1 MRIWHSL
8 SFRLALTYVALL
20 CLSLVTLLGLYY
32 GVSAY
37 APLETVKADVAEESA
52 DMAHIYRTQGVEALA
67 RTLDARAA
75 RLDVRKPFH
84 VLIDRKGEVQTANL
98 PSWPV
103 YKEPTWLRIEA
114 DIYRDGDESDHEALV
129 WDQSFD
135 DGARLMLGRDIED
148 IDEVE
153 EQLQVATTWLLPS
166 ALILGIFGGAL
177 MSRTISKRLEAINS
191 AARIVIA
198 GDLSGRVA
206 LRGSG
211 DDFDRLG
218 ETLNVM
224 LSRIEELLDAIRRV
238 SDSVAH
244 ELRTPLAR
252 LLVSLE
258 EMAEPDAEY
267 REALLKEATAEA
279 RRLQR
284 VFDALLRIA
293 RIESGRHEDQPQP
306 VALAQLVDDAVEFY
320 QPDAESKAIALR
332 AVSDEAAI
340 TLQGDP
346 HLLFQALVNL
356 IDNALKYTP
365 RDGEVTVGVQRQ
377 GAEAVLYV
385 SDTGMGI
392 STADRERLTERF
404 YRAAVA
410 QGVPGEGLGLSLV
423 AAVTARHGGS
433 LHFLDRDGG
442 QGTRVE
448 LRFPLY
454 PPAQR
459 PGG

>member
-1 MRIWHSL
+1 MRILHSL

-20 CLSLVTLLGLYY
+20 CLSLVTLLGVYY
-32 GVSAY
+32 WVSAY
-37 APLETVKADVAEESA
+37 APMEEVKAEVAAESA
-52 DMAHIYRTQGVEALA
+52 DMAQIYRTQGIAALMQA
-67 RTLDARAA
+67 LDVRAA

-84 VLIDRKGEVQTANL
+84 VLIDSKGHVRTANL

-103 YKEPTWLRIEA
+103 YKESAWLRIEA

-129 WDQSFD
+129 WDQAFD
-135 DGARLMLGRDIED
+135 DGARLMLGKDIED

-153 EQLQVATTWLLPS
+153 EQLRAAATWILPS
-166 ALILGIFGGAL
+166 ALILGILGGAL
-177 MSRTISKRLEAINS
+177 MSRTISNRLEAINS
-191 AARIVIA
+191 AARTVIA
-198 GDLSGRVA
+198 GDLSGRVL

-224 LSRIEELLDAIRRV
+224 LSRIEELLEAIRRV

-258 EMAEPDAEY
+258 EMAEPGADQ
-267 REALLKEATAEA
+267 REALLKEATGEA

-306 VALAQLVDDAVEFY
+306 VALAQLVEDAVEFY
-320 QPDAESKAIALR
+320 QPDAESKAITLR
-332 AVSDEAAI
+332 AAADEAPI

-365 RDGEVTVGVQRQ
+365 RDGEVLVGVARQ
-377 GAEAVLYV
+377 GADAVLYV
-385 SDTGMGI
+385 SDTGIGI
-392 STADRERLTERF
+392 ADGDRERLTERF
-404 YRAAVA
+404 YRADAA
-410 QGVPGEGLGLSLV
+410 YGVPGEGLGLSLV
-423 AAVTARHGGS
+423 AAVVARHGGS
-433 LHFLDRDGG
+433 LQFLG
-442 QGTRVE
+442 QERGTRVE
-448 LRFPLY
+448 LRFPIY
-454 PPAQR
+454 PLA
-459 PGG
+459 